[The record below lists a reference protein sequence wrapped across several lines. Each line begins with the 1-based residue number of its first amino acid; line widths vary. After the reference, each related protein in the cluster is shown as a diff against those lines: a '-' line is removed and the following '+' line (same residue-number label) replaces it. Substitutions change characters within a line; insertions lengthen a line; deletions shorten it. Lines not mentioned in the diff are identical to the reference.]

1 MLSAFSSWRKTYLNT
16 TKLCVVNQH
25 TLVSKIT
32 LTLETNNLFNYLPK
46 EPRYALSRCEL
57 LPRQK
62 YKISPLR
69 PQGNKHWTRR
79 LRQTFENHSPL
90 SSPLTI
96 CFYKL
101 PSVLGIGALLRLS
114 CRVNTFTLNRFIL
127 LPLSAWGCLLLF
139 KILWDWDITPTTW
152 GKAHSRCE
160 LWSSINQRW
169 PSSGSSGACHT
180 LALHKPCSTPTG
192 IPRRTLVSAGV
203 NTREL

>member
-127 LPLSAWGCLLLF
+127 LPLSALEVLHSQYVSISSLL
-139 KILWDWDITPTTW
+139 
-152 GKAHSRCE
+152 S
-160 LWSSINQRW
+160 
-169 PSSGSSGACHT
+169 
-180 LALHKPCSTPTG
+180 
-192 IPRRTLVSAGV
+192 
-203 NTREL
+203 